1 MSKAAAKTN
10 RDPANVDGL
19 DDIFDADDVLISND
33 VGTVPIDSADTN
45 PRGVGMPLKKACI
58 YYKMS
63 SSTLREKIKIGEIPA
78 RKVAS
83 PYGPAWLVY
92 PRQSTVRESSTD
104 GADRKTIV
112 TPINATSI
120 PETSLTQLIEL
131 VGTQAE
137 KLEAASGQIGYLSA
151 QIETYQNQV
160 RLLPDLQI
168 QASRAI
174 EQEEKI
180 SEQAEKLS
188 KMEQE
193 LNRVKASWWYRFWHH
208 RQSDS

>member
-1 MSKAAAKTN
+1 
-10 RDPANVDGL
+10 
-19 DDIFDADDVLISND
+19 
-33 VGTVPIDSADTN
+33 
-45 PRGVGMPLKKACI
+45 MPLKKACI
-58 YYKMS
+58 YYQMA
-63 SSTLREKIKIGEIPA
+63 SSTLREKIKSGEIPA
-78 RKVAS
+78 RKVPG
-83 PYGPAWLVY
+83 PYGLAWLVY
-92 PRQSTVRESSTD
+92 PRQSAVQKSGTHDAERETIISPVTVTSTQ
-104 GADRKTIV
+104 
-112 TPINATSI
+112 
-120 PETSLTQLIEL
+120 EESLTQLIEL

-193 LNRVKASWWYRFWHH
+193 LNRVKASWWYRFWHY
-208 RQSDS
+208 RQSAR